1 MLLEIVLSVALFVF
15 AAAVVGSAM
24 HSAQTATRRM
34 RLEAQ
39 AANVAQ
45 TVLADLASGRMEL
58 AETPETVYGENEEDE
73 PVDPAELG
81 WTYQIVPEAL
91 PDAANL
97 LRVTVIVRSSDPGVE
112 ATCRLTQW
120 MPAPAEDDLAD
131 EGLDD
136 GFPEAGP

>member
-34 RLEAQ
+34 RLDAQ

-58 AETPETVYGENEEDE
+58 VETPETVYGEPEEDG

-81 WTYQIVPEAL
+81 WTYEIVTEAL
-91 PDAANL
+91 LDASNL
-97 LRVTVIVRSSDPGVE
+97 LRVTVIVRSTDPGAE
-112 ATCRLTQW
+112 AGCRLTQW
-120 MPAPAEDDLAD
+120 MPAPGAD
-131 EGLDD
+131 ESADDGLDD
-136 GFPEAGP
+136 GFSEAGR